1 MAGSSNSICASC
13 SSRPSAIM
21 LPNSSLP
28 NCALPNEAKGIS
40 SAPGTLRPRSV
51 TTLRPWMRRWPLSAS
66 FSMMSAS
73 STTGFAIGSSSK
85 MTKASDMEPR
95 TLES

>member
-1 MAGSSNSICASC
+1 
-13 SSRPSAIM
+13 M

-28 NCALPNEAKGIS
+28 KCSLPSVANGICS
-40 SAPGTLRPRSV
+40 SPGRPSPRSV
-51 TTLRPWMRRWPLSAS
+51 TTLRPLMRRCPLSAS

-73 STTGFAIGSSSK
+73 STTGLAIGTSSK
-85 MTKASDMEPR
+85 MTKASDMLPR